1 MYKAVE
7 SVESEKDNWGGG
19 GLGND
24 IVGNKKSKKEKVL
37 D

>member
-7 SVESEKDNWGGG
+7 SVESEKDNGGG

-24 IVGNKKSKKEKVL
+24 VGGNKNSKKAKVL